1 VTAANPGE
9 AALPELFTDADVRV
23 EVLGRLDPEEVD
35 RVWMLIE
42 RATETDGVRPL
53 SEHVALHLRHGGD
66 DRVRNILLYT
76 AGDRLA
82 GYAHLDITDVVEGS
96 SAELVVDPEL
106 RDRHLGRILV
116 AHLLAETPDGRL
128 RLWSHGEHPAAAAL
142 STAMG
147 FTRMRSLWQMR
158 RSLFAPLPTAL
169 LPPGVRIRT
178 FLPGIDDDAW
188 LALNAAAFASHPEQ
202 GSWTASD
209 LQQRMAEP
217 WFSAEG
223 FFLAERADEL
233 GRLVGFH
240 WTKVHGEID
249 HVHGHAHVHEHE
261 HSGDL
266 GPEHAADT
274 DHQRPAHPADSVHGL
289 HGHEPIG
296 EVYVV
301 GVDPSEQGN
310 GLGRALTLVGLAH
323 LRALGLPDAMLYV
336 DADNIPAI
344 KLYTDLGFTRW
355 DSDVMFRR
363 A

>member
-1 VTAANPGE
+1 VTAANPGDT
-9 AALPELFTDADVRV
+9 ATPATFTDTDVRV
-23 EVLGRLDPEEVD
+23 EVVGRLDPAEID

-66 DRVRNILLYT
+66 DRVRNVLLYT
-76 AGDRLA
+76 AGDHLA

-106 RDRHLGRILV
+106 RGRHLGRILV
-116 AHLLAETPDGRL
+116 AHVLAETPDGRL

-142 STAMG
+142 SAAMG
-147 FTRMRSLWQMR
+147 FTRMRSLWQLR
-158 RSLFAPLPTAL
+158 RSLFAPLPAPVV
-169 LPPGVRIRT
+169 PPGVEIRT
-178 FLPGIDDDAW
+178 FRPGVDDKAW
-188 LALNAAAFASHPEQ
+188 LALNARAFASHPEQ
-202 GSWTASD
+202 GTWTVAD
-209 LQQRMAEP
+209 LDQRIAEP

-223 FFLAERADEL
+223 FFLAERPDQG

-240 WTKVHGEID
+240 WTKVHGEVE
-249 HVHGHAHVHEHE
+249 HVHGHRNQGEPAHEHGQE
-261 HSGDL
+261 HPHEGD
-266 GPEHAADT
+266 HAG
-274 DHQRPAHPADSVHGL
+274 QL
-289 HGHEPIG
+289 HGHDPIG

-301 GVDPSEQGN
+301 GVDPGEQGN
-310 GLGRALTLVGLAH
+310 GLGRALTLVGLRH

-336 DADNIPAI
+336 DADNTPAI
-344 KLYTDLGFTRW
+344 RLYTDLGFTRW

>member
-9 AALPELFTDADVRV
+9 AATPDVFTDTDVRV
-23 EVLGRLDPEEVD
+23 EVLGRLDPAEID

-66 DRVRNILLYT
+66 DRVRNVLLYT

-106 RDRHLGRILV
+106 RGRHLGRILV
-116 AHLLAETPDGRL
+116 AHILAETPDGRL

-142 STAMG
+142 STSMG
-147 FTRMRSLWQMR
+147 FTRMRSLWQLR
-158 RSLFAPLPTAL
+158 RSLFAPLPA
-169 LPPGVRIRT
+169 PVVPAGVQIRT
-178 FLPGIDDDAW
+178 FRPGVDDQAW
-188 LALNAAAFASHPEQ
+188 LALNALAFAQHPEQ
-202 GSWTASD
+202 GSWTAED
-209 LQQRMAEP
+209 LAQRMAEP
-217 WFSAEG
+217 WFSPEG
-223 FFLAERADEL
+223 FFLAERPDQDS
-233 GRLVGFH
+233 RLVGFH

-249 HVHGHAHVHEHE
+249 HVHGHRHDGEHPHEHVHDHPQE
-261 HSGDL
+261 
-266 GPEHAADT
+266 T
-274 DHQRPAHPADSVHGL
+274 DHPGSV

-301 GVDPSEQGN
+301 GVDPDEQGN
-310 GLGRALTLVGLAH
+310 GLGRALTLVGLRH

-336 DADNIPAI
+336 DADNAPAI
-344 KLYTDLGFTRW
+344 RLYTDLGFTRW
-355 DSDVMFRR
+355 DTDVMFHRG
-363 A
+363 

>member
-1 VTAANPGE
+1 MTAADHGE
-9 AALPELFTDADVRV
+9 AAKPALYADSDVRV
-23 EVLGRLDPEEVD
+23 EVLGRLDPAEVD

-66 DRVRNILLYT
+66 DRVRNVLAYT
-76 AGDRLA
+76 SGDRLA
-82 GYAHLDITDVVEGS
+82 GYAHLDVTDVVEGS
-96 SAELVVDPEL
+96 SAELVVDPQL
-106 RDRHLGRILV
+106 RGRHVGRILV
-116 AHLLAETPDGRL
+116 AHLIAETPDGRL

-142 STAMG
+142 SAAMG

-158 RSLFAPLPTAL
+158 RSLFAPLPA
-169 LPPGVRIRT
+169 PVVPAGIRVRT
-178 FLPGIDDDAW
+178 FLPGIDDQAW
-188 LALNAAAFASHPEQ
+188 LALNARAFASHPEQ
-202 GSWTASD
+202 GSWTQED
-209 LQQRMAEP
+209 LRQRIAEP

-223 FFLAERADEL
+223 FFLAERPDQD

-240 WTKVHGEID
+240 WTKVHGEVEHGHHHVGAD
-249 HVHGHAHVHEHE
+249 GHAALHEASEEPQRPHHPSGGVHGH
-261 HSGDL
+261 D
-266 GPEHAADT
+266 
-274 DHQRPAHPADSVHGL
+274 
-289 HGHEPIG
+289 PIG

-301 GVDPSEQGN
+301 GVDPAEQGN

-336 DADNIPAI
+336 DADNVPAI

-363 A
+363 G